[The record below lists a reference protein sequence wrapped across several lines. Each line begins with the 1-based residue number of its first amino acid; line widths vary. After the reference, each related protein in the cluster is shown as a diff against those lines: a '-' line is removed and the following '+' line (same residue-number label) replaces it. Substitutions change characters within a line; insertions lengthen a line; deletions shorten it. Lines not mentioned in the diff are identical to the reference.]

1 MTTSVACK
9 VSYVTP
15 PSGQYVSEPVNV
27 IVGQKACD
35 QVQATSSEMNL
46 LEMTEVEYT
55 HLQHLIQ
62 SHMEAQDGAEEVR
75 LNPSSSADHESENDC
90 MACQPGASCSSSSS
104 SLLTQSVSSN
114 QRADDRQEVF
124 LYSDPSSISSLGEST
139 PTGSAEIHSSF
150 LAMKMRCVMEGARE
164 RSVSR
169 RVFPLSL
176 RPNPPARGDAQFSQQ
191 LEGSKQPE
199 GITSKNLPVSKSAD
213 PVPRSPSIVYT
224 DTTNEEKVINI
235 ENEFVGKAGKR
246 VRTHRGRALQT
257 RDTNIMQGSGNWKP
271 VCIMGG
277 RKPGRRTRPAVEII
291 QRKERHN
298 LKERDRRRRIRLC
311 CDELNTLVPF
321 CYAETDKATTLQW
334 TTAYLKYIREVY
346 GDSLKQVPGLR
357 QRRSLPYS
365 VLYK

>member
-9 VSYVTP
+9 LSYVTP

-35 QVQATSSEMNL
+35 QGQATSSEMNL

-75 LNPSSSADHESENDC
+75 LNPSSSAECESENDC
-90 MACQPGASCSSSSS
+90 MACQPGASSSSSSS

-114 QRADDRQEVF
+114 QRADDRQEVL

-169 RVFPLSL
+169 RVFPFSL
-176 RPNPPARGDAQFSQQ
+176 RPNPPARVCLEKRFNCASCDSTKKSESQ
-191 LEGSKQPE
+191 
-199 GITSKNLPVSKSAD
+199 A
-213 PVPRSPSIVYT
+213 
-224 DTTNEEKVINI
+224 
-235 ENEFVGKAGKR
+235 
-246 VRTHRGRALQT
+246 
-257 RDTNIMQGSGNWKP
+257 
-271 VCIMGG
+271 
-277 RKPGRRTRPAVEII
+277 AV
-291 QRKERHN
+291 
-298 LKERDRRRRIRLC
+298 
-311 CDELNTLVPF
+311 LNT
-321 CYAETDKATTLQW
+321 
-334 TTAYLKYIREVY
+334 
-346 GDSLKQVPGLR
+346 
-357 QRRSLPYS
+357 
-365 VLYK
+365 